1 MHVFSS
7 CSFCYHAERSAKG
20 VLGPAALC
28 HTRPSA
34 VRVSAWL
41 TAARTPPARR
51 GHIRQYTNA
60 KTSHV
65 PFALDGMYYREFPT
79 MFDWG
84 CTVVTIRYLLAKR
97 SFLATTTIDW
107 SPAQK
112 R

>member
-7 CSFCYHAERSAKG
+7 CNFRYHAERSAKG
-20 VLGPAALC
+20 VLGPATLY

-79 MFDWG
+79 MFDWVHNG
-84 CTVVTIRYLLAKR
+84 ASIAIVLVMHTRH
-97 SFLATTTIDW
+97 
-107 SPAQK
+107 Q
-112 R
+112 